1 MNIKKKSIIYTFA
14 AIAITLLCLIIS
26 ISSKGVKSA
35 DAYLN
40 NNYKTTKFSEKDI
53 SSSLKIINDSNKYD
67 IFFTGEFHTIPGNET
82 INLEMLKYLNKTAG
96 VNYLI
101 CEMQYSVISKL
112 NKYIQN
118 GDEALLK
125 DAFNSVK
132 QRNTKFAGGDYYK
145 FWQGLYEY
153 NKGLSK
159 DKKIQTFGIDVD
171 FIGDYTIKEMSGL
184 IPSNAP
190 SKDISNKLTE
200 FKKIADGEIIDD
212 NEAINI
218 FKALSD
224 DINSNTLSYKSFLG
238 SNFNDFKNSLDS
250 MINTSKYAKIQDP
263 NRDDLIYDNFMRIYN
278 QNPKLKYYGQFWSDH
293 IFSEDILSNV
303 NAFYTLAKMLEK
315 NNNFKVLSIPIV
327 PSNRME
333 LISEAQKLAQNRF
346 SIFKLNG
353 KGSPYMKQ
361 NEDIF
366 TNSVFGIINGTIV
379 DNYQY
384 VIYLKD
390 K

>member
-1 MNIKKKSIIYTFA
+1 MDIKKKSIIYIFA
-14 AIAITLLCLIIS
+14 AITITLLGIIIS
-26 ISSKGVKSA
+26 INSRKVKSA

-40 NNYKTTKFSEKDI
+40 NNYKTVDFTEKGI
-53 SSSLKIINDSNKYD
+53 SSALKIIDDSNKYD
-67 IFFTGEFHTIPGNET
+67 ILFTGEFHAIPGNET
-82 INLEMLKYLNKTAG
+82 INLEMLKYLNKTDG

-118 GDEALLK
+118 GDEVLLK

-132 QRNTKFAGGDYYK
+132 QRNPKFAGDDYYK
-145 FWQGLYEY
+145 FWQELYEY
-153 NKGLSK
+153 NKSLPK
-159 DKKIQTFGIDVD
+159 DKKIQAFGIDVD

-184 IPSNAP
+184 IPSKEP
-190 SKDISNKLTE
+190 SKDISDKLTE
-200 FKKIADGEIIDD
+200 FKKIADGKITDD
-212 NEAINI
+212 KEAINI
-218 FKALSD
+218 FKALND
-224 DINSNTLSYKSFLG
+224 DINSNKISYKAFFDN
-238 SNFNDFKNSLDS
+238 NFNDFKNNIDS
-250 MINTSKYAKIQDP
+250 MINTSKYAQIQDP
-263 NRDDLIYDNFMRIYN
+263 NRDDLIYDNFMRIYS
-278 QNPKLKYYGQFWSDH
+278 QNPKGKYYGQFGADH
-293 IFSEDILSNV
+293 IFREDILSNG

-315 NNNFKVLSIPIV
+315 NNSFKVLSIPIA

-333 LISEAQKLAQNRF
+333 LITQAQKLAQNRF

-366 TNSVFGIINGTIV
+366 TNNVFGIVNGTIV